1 MKLDIL
7 FLDNSHKLYQ
17 WKYGKPLQEH
27 ILCISDN
34 TMVMVMS
41 CKRFRYKEEALAPNV
56 FDRLKIKLVMI
67 HPSLFCLLTWILKV
81 KQEFVKPRM
90 SSVQERGGYYWKERK
105 TQGLAKYM

>member
-1 MKLDIL
+1 M
-7 FLDNSHKLYQ
+7 
-17 WKYGKPLQEH
+17 P
-27 ILCISDN
+27 
-34 TMVMVMS
+34 
-41 CKRFRYKEEALAPNV
+41 CKWFRYKEVDALAPNV
-56 FDRLKIKLVMI
+56 FDRLEIKLVMI

>member
-7 FLDNSHKLYQ
+7 FWENSHKLYQ

-34 TMVMVMS
+34 IMVMP
-41 CKRFRYKEEALAPNV
+41 CKWFRYKEVNALAPNV

-67 HPSLFCLLTWILKV
+67 DSPSLFCLLTWILKV